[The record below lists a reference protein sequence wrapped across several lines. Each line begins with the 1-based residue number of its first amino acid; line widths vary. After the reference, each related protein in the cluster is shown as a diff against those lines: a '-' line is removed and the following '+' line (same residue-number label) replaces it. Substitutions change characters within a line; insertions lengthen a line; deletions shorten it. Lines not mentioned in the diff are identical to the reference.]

1 MLEPYSTTA
10 GLLAMAAV
18 LAILVIVIYRAIG
31 SIPGATGWR
40 RLPFSI
46 AVSLLCVISLWGTSD
61 TTKGDQGA
69 GWLPVILLPYEALAI
84 SILLLPLV
92 LIAVRLWERWQ
103 AHQLRRREDWRATEP
118 PSRPQ
123 RHDPSH
129 GRGDRR
135 TP

>member
-1 MLEPYSTTA
+1 MLEHYSTTA

-18 LAILVIVIYRAIG
+18 LAILVTVIHRAVG
-31 SIPGATGWR
+31 SISGATGWR
-40 RLPFSI
+40 RLPFAI
-46 AVSLLCVISLWGTSD
+46 AVSLLCVIGLWGTST

-69 GWLPVILLPYEALAI
+69 ESLPVILLSYAALAI
-84 SILLLPLV
+84 TILLLPLV

-103 AHQLRRREDWRATEP
+103 AHRLRRRQDWRATEP
-118 PSRPQ
+118 PSRPR
-123 RHDPSH
+123 RHAPSH